1 MESSA
6 TRSEAGVW
14 PVWFVRIVVALAVWV
29 GCGERALGQFS
40 SADRVKVE
48 VVAQRTTAAPG
59 AQFAVAVVLDHEE
72 HWHSHTNA
80 PKVPASWGDFDA
92 IPTTIEVVEAKGLKY
107 GAVQW
112 PKPVMIEL
120 DLGGTGKPEAYGVF
134 EARAV
139 AYLPVTIEPGA
150 TGTATLTLGV
160 GFQSCDESSCLM
172 PVRGDSSDG
181 RHTISITI
189 DPTAVVTA
197 SDPLFANFDATAFAT
212 VGVKKRDVINVQLG
226 KYSFTIDPSNAGG
239 LALLALVAFAGG
251 LLLNFTPCVLP
262 VIPIKILSLQKHA
275 GNPAR
280 LLYLGVVMSVGVVAF
295 WFAMGLAISFISG
308 FNAVSSLFQTNW
320 FSLTIGVL
328 IFVFA
333 LGMFGLFTTGLPQ
346 WVYAINPTGEST
358 GGAFM
363 FGVMTAVLSTP
374 CTAPLMASASAWAAK
389 QSDKSLTIGTMAVI
403 GVGMA
408 FPYLVLVMWPGL
420 LKHLPKAGPGAEV
433 LKKILGLLLAAV
445 SVFFIGTGLDALLRN
460 PVDPPNR
467 WYWWLIAAIS
477 VAAMVWAMVAVFRH
491 HARTWVKIVVVGF
504 ALMASAGI
512 VLIAK
517 SFNER
522 GPIDWKGYT
531 PERLAEAKTR
541 GDVIVVDF
549 TAEWCLNCHALEK
562 GVLHRE
568 EIFTR
573 INAPGVTALRVDL
586 TGNNAAGQTFLKDL
600 GWAGIPLLAI
610 YSKGSSEGPTLMGDG
625 YTIGMVRDA
634 LDDAGVV
641 VARKSA
647 SVGP

>member
-1 MESSA
+1 MW
-6 TRSEAGVW
+6 TW
-14 PVWFVRIVVALAVWV
+14 PAWIVRFVVALGVLA
-29 GCGERALGQFS
+29 GAGDPALGQFS
-40 SADRVKVE
+40 SADRVKVD
-48 VVAQRTTAAPG
+48 VVAQRTIAAPG

-72 HWHSHTNA
+72 HWHSHTND
-80 PKVPASWGDFDA
+80 PKVPESWRGFDA
-92 IPTTIEVVEAKGLKY
+92 IPTTIEVVESKGLRF

-112 PKPVMIEL
+112 PKPVMIDL

-134 EARAV
+134 EGHTV

-150 TGTATLTLGV
+150 AGTATLTLGV
-160 GFQSCDESSCLM
+160 GFQSCDDSSCLM
-172 PVRGDSSDG
+172 PVRGDSAEG
-181 RHTISITI
+181 QHTITITI
-189 DPTAVVTA
+189 DPKAVVTE
-197 SDPLFANFDATAFAT
+197 SDPLFKDFDPSAFAT
-212 VGVKKRDVINVQLG
+212 VGVLKRDVINIPLG
-226 KYSFTIDPSNAGG
+226 RYSFSIDPSSGGG

-280 LLYLGVVMSVGVVAF
+280 LLYLGGVMGVGVVAF
-295 WFAMGLAISFISG
+295 WFAMGLAISFVSG
-308 FNAVSSLFQTNW
+308 FNSVSSLFQTNW

-374 CTAPLMASASAWAAK
+374 CTAPLMASASAWAAR
-389 QSDKSLTIGTMAVI
+389 QTDRSLTIGTMAVI
-403 GVGMA
+403 GAGMA

-460 PVDPPNR
+460 PVDAPNR

-477 VAAMVWAMVAVFRH
+477 VAAMGWAMVAVFRYK
-491 HARTWVKIVVVGF
+491 ARGWMKVVVVGF
-504 ALMASAGI
+504 ALLASAGV
-512 VLIAK
+512 VLLAK

-531 PERLAEAKTR
+531 PERLAEAKQR

-562 GVLHRE
+562 AVLHRE
-568 EIFTR
+568 EVYTR

-586 TGNNAAGQTFLKDL
+586 TGNNAAGQAFLKEL
-600 GWAGIPLLAI
+600 GWAGIPLLAV
-610 YSKGSSEGPTLMGDG
+610 YSRGSSDGPKLMGDG
-625 YTIGMVRDA
+625 YTIGMVREA

-647 SVGP
+647 RAVP